1 MKGRT
6 WKPIAL
12 AILTL
17 NILLLSQTPHP
28 QTPSFEVAS
37 VKPNNSGSRASSSR
51 SLPGGGFTATNI
63 PLRLLILQAY
73 RIKGF
78 QLTGGPDWLDSAR
91 FDIAARAP
99 ENARPDELLPM
110 LRALLADRFKLVA
123 HKETKDQPVYA
134 LVMARSDG
142 RLGPKLK
149 PSTLDCSIRPELGQQ
164 NPCGMNTNTTNTL
177 GSMKGTGKTL
187 ADLAGALGNFIVNR
201 MVVDRTGMAGAYDF
215 ELSWT
220 TDNLQS
226 ATNPA
231 GANISDAPS
240 IFTAVQEQLGLKLE
254 SQRGPVEFLVIDSVE
269 RPSEN

>member
-1 MKGRT
+1 MRK
-6 WKPIAL
+6 
-12 AILTL
+12 
-17 NILLLSQTPHP
+17 LLLFAFLTAAIPLSSQAPQP
-28 QTPSFEVAS
+28 QTPSFEVVS
-37 VKPNNSGSRASSSR
+37 VKPNTSGSRASSSR
-51 SLPGGGFTATNI
+51 SMPGGAFTATNI
-63 PLRLLILQAY
+63 TLRLLILQAY

-99 ENARPDELLPM
+99 ENTRQDELSPM
-110 LRALLADRFKLVA
+110 LRALLAERFKLVA
-123 HKETKDQPVYA
+123 HTETKDQPVYA

-149 PSTLDCSIRPELGQQ
+149 PSTLDCSVPPEPGQP

-177 GSMKGTGKTL
+177 GAMKATGRTL
-187 ADLAGALGNFIVNR
+187 GDLAAALGNFIVNR
-201 MVVDRTGMAGAYDF
+201 MVVERTGLAGAYDF
-215 ELSWT
+215 ELSWM

-231 GANISDAPS
+231 GADISDAPS
-240 IFTAVQEQLGLKLE
+240 VFTAVQEQLGLKLE
-254 SQRGPVEFLVIDSVE
+254 SQRGPVEFLVIDNVE